1 MIPLPAQNFDVPAPA
16 ELRFDAGI
24 RTKRGAFVDLSRQ
37 GDRGLLPEAADGTG
51 VDRLKKR
58 DADRVRA

>member
-24 RTKRGAFVDLSRQ
+24 RSWRGAFVDLGRQ
-37 GDRGLLPEAADGTG
+37 GDRGLLPEEVEGTG
-51 VDRLKKR
+51 GDKARNRNV
-58 DADRVRA
+58 